1 MTRHLQPLDLE
12 RLRRAFPGTVLGP
25 GDDEFDSARDVF
37 YGGEDVIPAAV
48 AQVES
53 AEDVAR
59 VVTFAAENGH
69 EIAVKGGGHSLARLA
84 TTSGGIVIDL
94 ARMKGLEIDPA
105 GKTAWAQ
112 AGLTTGEYTKAA
124 GSHGLA
130 TGFGDTPSV
139 GLSGITLSGGIGFL
153 VRKHGLTIDSL
164 LAAEV
169 VTADGRILQ
178 VNEENEPDLFWALR
192 GGGGNFGVVTRFQFR
207 LHEVDEVVGGMLI
220 LPATAEVV
228 AGFVE
233 EAAAAPDELS
243 TILNVMVAPPLP
255 FLPESVHG
263 KKVAL
268 GLLAYT
274 GDVDAGQKVMD
285 RFRGLAEP
293 LVDTLAAIHYPEL
306 FMEEEGD
313 GPPFKPQSAS
323 RNAFIDSF
331 DDQAAAFLVDALDEA
346 PAMMTAV
353 QIRALGGEMARVPAE
368 STAFVHRDRPF
379 MVNLAAMY
387 MDPAQA
393 DPTADWIVRTAD
405 GLLGDD
411 YGSYTGFMTN
421 EDFDRA
427 YPGATGARLRTVKRA
442 YDPDNLFHRNHNI
455 EPA

>member
-1 MTRHLQPLDLE
+1 
-12 RLRRAFPGTVLGP
+12 
-25 GDDEFDSARDVF
+25 
-37 YGGEDVIPAAV
+37 
-48 AQVES
+48 
-53 AEDVAR
+53 
-59 VVTFAAENGH
+59 
-69 EIAVKGGGHSLARLA
+69 
-84 TTSGGIVIDL
+84 
-94 ARMKGLEIDPA
+94 
-105 GKTAWAQ
+105 
-112 AGLTTGEYTKAA
+112 
-124 GSHGLA
+124 
-130 TGFGDTPSV
+130 
-139 GLSGITLSGGIGFL
+139 
-153 VRKHGLTIDSL
+153 
-164 LAAEV
+164 
-169 VTADGRILQ
+169 
-178 VNEENEPDLFWALR
+178 
-192 GGGGNFGVVTRFQFR
+192 
-207 LHEVDEVVGGMLI
+207 MLI

-306 FMEEEGD
+306 FMEEEDD

-421 EDFDRA
+421 EGFDRA